1 MKRRG
6 LSPWIGGLLVVL
18 CLVSIAFWRS
28 RAASRA
34 PAPADPAS
42 AEPAAPPPAAEP
54 APPPPAPPPPAPR
67 RAPAVA
73 EREGAPLDEAHLM
86 ARLRAVAASDPPQ
99 AIALAREGNRRWPH
113 SADVPERTSIL
124 IHALA
129 AAGRSSEARG
139 EAERMVNQAPDSPW
153 VHEVEQFTGAH
164 RHRNVRVN
172 DAGVIEYYDAPNK

>member
-1 MKRRG
+1 MKRGG
-6 LSPWIGGLLVVL
+6 LSPWIAGLLIVVG
-18 CLVSIAFWRS
+18 LVTVAVWRS

-34 PAPADPAS
+34 RPPAEPPAAAPVP
-42 AEPAAPPPAAEP
+42 EPAAPAPAP
-54 APPPPAPPPPAPR
+54 PPPPAPPPVPAP
-67 RAPAVA
+67 AGHPAAV
-73 EREGAPLDEAHLM
+73 LDESHLM
-86 ARLRAVAASDPPQ
+86 VRLRAIAPHDPAQ

-113 SADVPERTSIL
+113 SAEAPERTSIL

-153 VHEVEQFTGAH
+153 VREVEQFTGAH